1 MKKYLLL
8 TRCGIERER
17 GSFLMGSPS
26 TERIL
31 VRVLKRKMVHL
42 SSSLELD
49 GSVGYLSRSAGCIL
63 STLIQISVD
72 RSRKKVTTLELFPVE
87 GVE

>member
-1 MKKYLLL
+1 MRVSP
-8 TRCGIERER
+8 T
-17 GSFLMGSPS
+17 FLMGSPS

-31 VRVLKRKMVHL
+31 VMVLKRKVVHL

-49 GSVGYLSRSAGCIL
+49 ESVGYLSRSAGYIL

-72 RSRKKVTTLELFPVE
+72 RSRKKITTSELFPVE
-87 GVE
+87 GIE